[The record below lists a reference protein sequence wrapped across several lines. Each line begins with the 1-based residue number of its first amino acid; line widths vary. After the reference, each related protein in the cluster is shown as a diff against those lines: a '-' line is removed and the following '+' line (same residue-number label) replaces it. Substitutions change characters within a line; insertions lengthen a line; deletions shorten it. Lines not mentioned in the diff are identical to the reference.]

1 MIPIKIFV
9 AYEGMSPEKFESY
22 IVQKDWRDVIVEQNG
37 RYYIIEI
44 ITPERLVLDYKST
57 VESGETAIIDLP
69 TVIAD
74 SVSKERVIELL
85 LNVDLSWFGV
95 LTPIDFN
102 SKYIITAYPHFA
114 KIENLTCIYDSEAEC
129 SVLAD
134 R

>member
-37 RYYIIEI
+37 RYYLVEI
-44 ITPERLVLDYKST
+44 ITIERLKCEYRLAVQR
-57 VESGETAIIDLP
+57 GETATLDLP
-69 TVIAD
+69 TVIVD

-85 LNVDLSWFGV
+85 LNVDPSWFDA

-102 SKYIITAYPHFA
+102 SKYFNNAYPHFA
-114 KIENLTCIYDSEAEC
+114 KIDDLTCIYDS
-129 SVLAD
+129 D
-134 R
+134 TDK

>member
-22 IVQKDWRDVIVEQNG
+22 IVQKDWRDVIVERNG

-57 VESGETAIIDLP
+57 AESGETAIIDLP

-74 SVSKERVIELL
+74 NVSKERVIELL
-85 LNVDLSWFGV
+85 LNVDPSWFDV

-102 SKYIITAYPHFA
+102 SKYFNNAYPHFA
-114 KIENLTCIYDSEAEC
+114 KIDDLTCIYDS
-129 SVLAD
+129 D
-134 R
+134 TDK